1 MLKIFNTLTRKKE
14 TFKPIVPGKVG
25 MYVCGMTVYDYCH
38 IGHARVM
45 VVFDVVARYFRYL
58 GYDLTYVRNIT
69 DIDDKIIKRAN
80 ENEQD
85 IASLTEFYID
95 AMHADERALAVLPP
109 DVEPKAT
116 QSMEQII
123 NLIQLLFEKGLA
135 YTSTSGD
142 VLYSVSKFPNYGQL
156 SGKQLDALQA
166 GERVAID
173 KSKRDPLDF
182 VLWKKVKPGEPF
194 WNSPWGRGRPGWHI
208 ECSAMSTC
216 CLGNHFD
223 IHGGGMDL
231 QFPHHEN
238 EIAQTVGGTG
248 EQFVNYWMH
257 NGFVRVDNEKMSKS
271 LGNFFTLK
279 DVRESYQPEVIR
291 YFILS
296 SHYRSPLNYSNE
308 SLDDAKA
315 ALVRLYTALR
325 NINMTSAEVLEEYK
339 VVFEQAMNDD
349 FNTPEALAV
358 LFSLTTALN
367 KLKQESSAEVGVYA
381 NTLKTLAAGLGIL
394 QDLPD
399 SFLQDS
405 DGDSSEDQLII
416 SKINQRTAAKKNKD
430 WQLAD
435 QIRDELQADGIVV
448 EDNPDGTTWRR
459 L

>member
-1 MLKIFNTLTRKKE
+1 
-14 TFKPIVPGKVG
+14 
-25 MYVCGMTVYDYCH
+25 
-38 IGHARVM
+38 
-45 VVFDVVARYFRYL
+45 
-58 GYDLTYVRNIT
+58 
-69 DIDDKIIKRAN
+69 
-80 ENEQD
+80 
-85 IASLTEFYID
+85 
-95 AMHADERALAVLPP
+95 
-109 DVEPKAT
+109 
-116 QSMEQII
+116 
-123 NLIQLLFEKGLA
+123 
-135 YTSTSGD
+135 
-142 VLYSVSKFPNYGQL
+142 
-156 SGKQLDALQA
+156 
-166 GERVAID
+166 
-173 KSKRDPLDF
+173 
-182 VLWKKVKPGEPF
+182 
-194 WNSPWGRGRPGWHI
+194 
-208 ECSAMSTC
+208 
-216 CLGNHFD
+216 
-223 IHGGGMDL
+223 MDL

-279 DVRESYQPEVIR
+279 EVRESYQPEVIR

-325 NINMTSAEVLEEYK
+325 NINMTSTEVLGEYK
-339 VVFEQAMNDD
+339 SVFEQAMNDD

-367 KLKQESSAEVGVYA
+367 KLKQAGSTEVEVYA

-394 QDLPD
+394 QDMPD

-405 DGDSSEDQLII
+405 DGDSSEDLWIVT
-416 SKINQRTAAKKNKD
+416 KINQRSAAKKNKD

-435 QIRDELQADGIVV
+435 QIRDELKADGIIV
-448 EDNPDGTTWRR
+448 EDNAGGTTWRR